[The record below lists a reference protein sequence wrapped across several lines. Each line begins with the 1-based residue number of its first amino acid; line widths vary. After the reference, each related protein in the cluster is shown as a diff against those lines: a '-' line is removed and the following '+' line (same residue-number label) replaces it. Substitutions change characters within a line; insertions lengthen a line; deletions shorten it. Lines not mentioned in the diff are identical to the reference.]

1 MSNMKKMIL
10 IAIAIIGSL
19 VATVSGLFISFFVV
33 GKKIDK
39 AYSMEENEKK
49 QKWNKE

>member
-10 IAIAIIGSL
+10 LIIATMGAL
-19 VATVSGLFISFFVV
+19 VAAVSGLIISFVVV

-39 AYSMEENEKK
+39 AYLMEENKK
-49 QKWNKE
+49 YR